1 MYLDIAIIV
10 FALIGIFTKK
20 RWAVITATIC
30 FIVNSLFFIVGFTIG
45 LTAEN
50 SVFEDFQSEIFEG
63 IVVSFVILYL
73 TEIAFIIIGWV
84 RILKGESKGN
94 KD

>member
-1 MYLDIAIIV
+1 
-10 FALIGIFTKK
+10 
-20 RWAVITATIC
+20 
-30 FIVNSLFFIVGFTIG
+30 
-45 LTAEN
+45 
-50 SVFEDFQSEIFEG
+50 
-63 IVVSFVILYL
+63 L